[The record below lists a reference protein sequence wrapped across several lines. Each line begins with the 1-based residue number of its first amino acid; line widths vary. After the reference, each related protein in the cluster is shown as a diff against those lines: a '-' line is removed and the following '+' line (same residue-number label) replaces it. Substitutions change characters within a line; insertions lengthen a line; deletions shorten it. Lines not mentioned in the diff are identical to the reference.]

1 MNRSK
6 RLSVLLCV
14 LVIFCAL
21 TLGVSKYE
29 ERKEKIKNSDEIILE
44 LNSEDVTELSWEYG
58 AETFAFHKDENWL
71 YDEDEHFPVNEEKV
85 DQLLENFQSF
95 GVSFIIEDAED
106 LSQYGLGD
114 PLCTIHIG
122 LEEETYEILLGNYS
136 EMDEERYVSIG
147 DGNVYLVKDDPLD
160 SFDIE
165 LSDMIQHD
173 EIPEFDSVTE
183 IQFAGS
189 ENYKA
194 VYKGDN
200 KVTYSKEDVYF
211 VKEGSGELPLDTGN
225 IENYVETIH
234 ELNLTN
240 YVTYDVTDEEL
251 KSYGM
256 DDPELTVTLR
266 YRGQDEES
274 GEEKEETVVLHISR
288 DPAEKEKAESE
299 AAKSSDDDESQ
310 EDTETDSE
318 EEVTAYLRVGESK
331 IIYQISGLDYEDLME
346 ASYNDLRHQEVI
358 WADFEDISGVKIS
371 LEEVEYE
378 LTVKEEGKEKIWYYQ
393 DDEIETD
400 DFRNALNSLSASAF
414 TEEEPADKE
423 EISLTLQIDN
433 ENQPEAEIE
442 LYRYDG
448 NKCLA
453 VVDGEPVSLVDRSHV
468 VDLIEAVNAIVLK
481 CKF

>member
-44 LNSEDVTELSWEYG
+44 LNSEDVTELSWEYES
-58 AETFAFHKDENWL
+58 ETLAFHKDENWL
-71 YDEDEHFPVNEEKV
+71 YDEDEHFPVNEEKIN
-85 DQLLENFQSF
+85 QLLENFQSF

-106 LSQYGLGD
+106 LSQYGLSA

-122 LEEETYEILLGNYS
+122 LEEETYEISLGNYS

-173 EIPEFDSVTE
+173 EIPEFDTVTE

-194 VYKGDN
+194 VYKEDN

-211 VKEGSGELPLDTGN
+211 VKEGSGELPLDIGN
-225 IENYVETIH
+225 IESYVETIH

-240 YVTYDVTDEEL
+240 YAAYDVTDEEL
-251 KSYGM
+251 KTYGL
-256 DDPELTVTLR
+256 DDPELTVTLQ
-266 YRGQDEES
+266 YKVQDEES
-274 GEEKEETVVLHISR
+274 EEEKEETIVLHISR

-299 AAKSSDDDESQ
+299 AAKSSDNDKSQ
-310 EDTETDSE
+310 EDTETESE
-318 EEVTAYLRVGESK
+318 EEITAYLRVGESK

-346 ASYNDLRHQEVI
+346 VSYNAFRHQEVI
-358 WADFEDISGVKIS
+358 WVDFEDIRGVKIS
-371 LEEVEYE
+371 LEGAEYE
-378 LTVKEEGKEKIWYYQ
+378 LIAKEKSKKRIWYYQ

-400 DFRNALNSLSASAF
+400 NFRNALNSLSASEF
-414 TEEEPADKE
+414 TEEEPSDKE

-433 ENQPEAEIE
+433 ENQPEVKIE

-448 NKCLA
+448 NMCIA
-453 VVDGEPVSLVDRSHV
+453 VVDGEPVSLVNRSHV
-468 VDLIEAVNAIVLK
+468 VDLIEAVNAIVLN
-481 CKF
+481 

>member
-6 RLSVLLCV
+6 RLSILLCV
-14 LVIFCAL
+14 LLIFCVL
-21 TLGVSKYE
+21 TLVVSKYE

-44 LNSEDVTELSWEYG
+44 LNSEDVTELSWEYES
-58 AETFAFHKDENWL
+58 ETFAFHKDENWL
-71 YDEDEHFPVNEEKV
+71 YDKDEHFPVNEQKV
-85 DQLLENFQSF
+85 NQLLKNFQSF

-106 LSQYGLGD
+106 LDQYGLSE

-122 LEEETYEILLGNYS
+122 LEEETYEISLGNYS

-173 EIPEFDSVTE
+173 EIPEFDSVTQ

-194 VYKGDN
+194 VYTEDN
-200 KVTYSKEDVYF
+200 AVTYSKEDVYF
-211 VKEGSGELPLDTGN
+211 VKQDSWELPLDTEN

-240 YVTYDVTDEEL
+240 YVAYDVTDEEL
-251 KSYGM
+251 KSYGL
-256 DDPELTVTLR
+256 DDPELTVTLQ
-266 YRGQDEES
+266 YKVQDEES
-274 GEEKEETVVLHISR
+274 EEEKEETIVLHISR

-299 AAKSSDDDESQ
+299 AVQSSDSDKSQ

-318 EEVTAYLRVGESK
+318 EEITAYLRVGESK
-331 IIYQISGLDYEDLME
+331 IIYQLSGPDYKNLME
-346 ASYNDLRHQEVI
+346 TSYNALRHQEVI
-358 WADFEDISGVKIS
+358 WADFDDINGAKIT
-371 LEEVEYE
+371 LEGIEYE
-378 LTVKEEGKEKIWYYQ
+378 LIVKEKNKESIWYYQ
-393 DDEIETD
+393 NNEIETD
-400 DFRNALNSLSASAF
+400 DFRSALRSLAASEF
-414 TEEEPADKE
+414 TEKEPSDKE
-423 EISLTLQIDN
+423 EISLILQIDN
-433 ENQPEAEIE
+433 ENQPEVEIE

-448 NKCLA
+448 SQCLA
-453 VVDGEPVSLVDRSHV
+453 VVDGEPVSLVNRSHV
-468 VDLIEAVNAIVLK
+468 VNLIEAVNAIVLS
-481 CKF
+481 

>member
-58 AETFAFHKDENWL
+58 AEAFAFHKDENWL

-165 LSDMIQHD
+165 LGDMIQHD

-194 VYKGDN
+194 VYRRIIRFLIVRRTYILLK
-200 KVTYSKEDVYF
+200 KVP
-211 VKEGSGELPLDTGN
+211 GS
-225 IENYVETIH
+225 
-234 ELNLTN
+234 
-240 YVTYDVTDEEL
+240 
-251 KSYGM
+251 
-256 DDPELTVTLR
+256 
-266 YRGQDEES
+266 
-274 GEEKEETVVLHISR
+274 
-288 DPAEKEKAESE
+288 
-299 AAKSSDDDESQ
+299 
-310 EDTETDSE
+310 
-318 EEVTAYLRVGESK
+318 
-331 IIYQISGLDYEDLME
+331 
-346 ASYNDLRHQEVI
+346 
-358 WADFEDISGVKIS
+358 
-371 LEEVEYE
+371 
-378 LTVKEEGKEKIWYYQ
+378 
-393 DDEIETD
+393 
-400 DFRNALNSLSASAF
+400 
-414 TEEEPADKE
+414 
-423 EISLTLQIDN
+423 
-433 ENQPEAEIE
+433 
-442 LYRYDG
+442 
-448 NKCLA
+448 CL
-453 VVDGEPVSLVDRSHV
+453 
-468 VDLIEAVNAIVLK
+468 
-481 CKF
+481 

>member
-6 RLSVLLCV
+6 RLSILLCI
-14 LVIFCAL
+14 LVIFCVL

-29 ERKEKIKNSDEIILE
+29 ERKEKIKNSDEIIME
-44 LNSEDVTELSWEYG
+44 LNSGDVTELSWEYESE
-58 AETFAFHKDENWL
+58 AFAFHKDEEWL
-71 YDEDEHFPVNEEKV
+71 YDEDEHFPVNEEKIN
-85 DQLLENFQSF
+85 QLLENFQSF

-106 LSQYGLGD
+106 LSQYGLSD

-122 LEEETYEILLGNYS
+122 LEKETYEISLGNYS

-147 DGNVYLVKDDPLD
+147 DGNVYLVKDDPLN

-173 EIPEFDSVTE
+173 EIPEFDFVTE

-194 VYKGDN
+194 VYKEDN

-240 YVTYDVTDEEL
+240 YVTYDAADEEL
-251 KSYGM
+251 KIYGL
-256 DDPELTVTLR
+256 DAPELTVTLQ
-266 YRGQDEES
+266 YKVQDEENE
-274 GEEKEETVVLHISR
+274 EEKEETGVLHISR

-299 AAKSSDDDESQ
+299 ADKSSDNDKLQ
-310 EDTETDSE
+310 EDTETDPE
-318 EEVTAYLRVGESK
+318 EEITAYLRVGESK
-331 IIYQISGLDYEDLME
+331 IIYQISGADYENLME
-346 ASYNDLRHQEVI
+346 ALYNDLRHQEVI
-358 WADFEDISGVKIS
+358 WVDFDDINRAKIS
-371 LEEVEYE
+371 LEGAEYE
-378 LTVKEEGKEKIWYYQ
+378 LIAKEKNKESIWYYQ

-400 DFRNALNSLSASAF
+400 DFRNALNSLSAYEF
-414 TEEEPADKE
+414 TEEEPRDKE

-433 ENQPEAEIE
+433 ENQPEVEIE

-453 VVDGEPVSLVDRSHV
+453 VVDGEPVSLVNRSYV
-468 VDLIEAVNAIVLK
+468 VDLIEAVNTIILN
-481 CKF
+481 

>member
-6 RLSVLLCV
+6 RLSILLCV
-14 LVIFCAL
+14 LVIFSAL

-29 ERKEKIKNSDEIILE
+29 ERKEKIKNSDEIIME
-44 LNSEDVTELSWEYG
+44 LNSEDVTELSWEYES
-58 AETFAFHKDENWL
+58 ETLAFHKDENWL
-71 YDEDEHFPVNEEKV
+71 YDEDEHFPVNEEKIN
-85 DQLLENFQSF
+85 QLLENFQSF

-106 LSQYGLGD
+106 LSQYGLSA

-122 LEEETYEILLGNYS
+122 LEEETYEISLGNYS

-173 EIPEFDSVTE
+173 EIPEFDSVTQ

-194 VYKGDN
+194 VYKEDN

-211 VKEGSGELPLDTGN
+211 VKEGSGELPLDIGN
-225 IENYVETIH
+225 IESYVETIH

-240 YVTYDVTDEEL
+240 YAAYDVTDEEL
-251 KSYGM
+251 KTYGL
-256 DDPELTVTLR
+256 DDPELTVTLQ
-266 YRGQDEES
+266 YKVQDEES
-274 GEEKEETVVLHISR
+274 EEEKEETVVLHISR

-299 AAKSSDDDESQ
+299 AAKSSDNDKSQ
-310 EDTETDSE
+310 EDTETESE
-318 EEVTAYLRVGESK
+318 EEITAYLRVGESK

-346 ASYNDLRHQEVI
+346 VSYNAFRHQEVI
-358 WADFEDISGVKIS
+358 WVDFEDIRGVKIS
-371 LEEVEYE
+371 LEGAEYE
-378 LTVKEEGKEKIWYYQ
+378 LIAKEKSKKSIWYYQ

-400 DFRNALNSLSASAF
+400 NFRNALNSLSASEF
-414 TEEEPADKE
+414 TEEEPSDKE

-433 ENQPEAEIE
+433 ENQPEVKIE

-448 NKCLA
+448 NMCIA
-453 VVDGEPVSLVDRSHV
+453 VVDGEPVSLVNRSHV
-468 VDLIEAVNAIVLK
+468 VDLIEAVNAIVLN
-481 CKF
+481 

>member
-6 RLSVLLCV
+6 RLSILLCV

-29 ERKEKIKNSDEIILE
+29 ERREKIKNSDEIIME
-44 LNSEDVTELSWEYG
+44 LDSEDVTELSWEYES
-58 AETFAFHKDENWL
+58 ETFAFHKDEKWL
-71 YDEDEHFPVNEEKV
+71 YDEDEHFPVNEEKMNH
-85 DQLLENFQSF
+85 LLENFRSF

-106 LSQYGLGD
+106 LSQYGLSD

-122 LEEETYEILLGNYS
+122 LEKETYEILLGNYS

-183 IQFAGS
+183 IQFSGS

-194 VYKGDN
+194 VYKKDN

-211 VKEGSGELPLDTGN
+211 VKEGSRELPLDTGN
-225 IENYVETIH
+225 VENYVETIH

-251 KSYGM
+251 KTYGL
-256 DDPELTVTLR
+256 DAPELTVTLQ
-266 YRGQDEES
+266 YKVQEEENE
-274 GEEKEETVVLHISR
+274 EEKEETVVFHISR

-299 AAKSSDDDESQ
+299 AAESSDNDKSQ

-318 EEVTAYLRVGESK
+318 EEITAYLRVGESK
-331 IIYQISGLDYEDLME
+331 IIYQLSGPDYENLME
-346 ASYNDLRHQEVI
+346 VSYNDLRHQEVI
-358 WADFEDISGVKIS
+358 WVDFDDINGAKIS
-371 LEEVEYE
+371 LEGAEYE
-378 LTVKEEGKEKIWYYQ
+378 LIAKEKNKESIWYYQ

-400 DFRNALNSLSASAF
+400 DFRNALNALSASEF
-414 TEEEPADKE
+414 TEEEPTDKE

-433 ENQPEAEIE
+433 ENQPEVEIE

-448 NKCLA
+448 NKCLT
-453 VVDGEPVSLVDRSHV
+453 VVDGEPVSLVNRSHV
-468 VDLIEAVNAIVLK
+468 VDLIEAVNAIVLN
-481 CKF
+481 

>member
-194 VYKGDN
+194 VYKEDN

-274 GEEKEETVVLHISR
+274 QEEKEETVVLHIARSSR
-288 DPAEKEKAESE
+288 ERES
-299 AAKSSDDDESQ
+299 
-310 EDTETDSE
+310 
-318 EEVTAYLRVGESK
+318 RVGSC
-331 IIYQISGLDYEDLME
+331 Q
-346 ASYNDLRHQEVI
+346 VI
-358 WADFEDISGVKIS
+358 G
-371 LEEVEYE
+371 
-378 LTVKEEGKEKIWYYQ
+378 
-393 DDEIETD
+393 
-400 DFRNALNSLSASAF
+400 
-414 TEEEPADKE
+414 
-423 EISLTLQIDN
+423 
-433 ENQPEAEIE
+433 
-442 LYRYDG
+442 
-448 NKCLA
+448 
-453 VVDGEPVSLVDRSHV
+453 
-468 VDLIEAVNAIVLK
+468 
-481 CKF
+481 

>member
-58 AETFAFHKDENWL
+58 SETFAFHKDENWL

-95 GVSFIIEDAED
+95 GASFIIEDAED

-122 LEEETYEILLGNYS
+122 LEEENYEILLGNYS

-211 VKEGSGELPLDTGN
+211 VKEGDR
-225 IENYVETIH
+225 
-234 ELNLTN
+234 
-240 YVTYDVTDEEL
+240 
-251 KSYGM
+251 KS
-256 DDPELTVTLR
+256 
-266 YRGQDEES
+266 
-274 GEEKEETVVLHISR
+274 VV
-288 DPAEKEKAESE
+288 
-299 AAKSSDDDESQ
+299 
-310 EDTETDSE
+310 
-318 EEVTAYLRVGESK
+318 
-331 IIYQISGLDYEDLME
+331 
-346 ASYNDLRHQEVI
+346 
-358 WADFEDISGVKIS
+358 
-371 LEEVEYE
+371 
-378 LTVKEEGKEKIWYYQ
+378 
-393 DDEIETD
+393 
-400 DFRNALNSLSASAF
+400 
-414 TEEEPADKE
+414 
-423 EISLTLQIDN
+423 
-433 ENQPEAEIE
+433 
-442 LYRYDG
+442 
-448 NKCLA
+448 
-453 VVDGEPVSLVDRSHV
+453 
-468 VDLIEAVNAIVLK
+468 
-481 CKF
+481 